1 MSGKEGAKNS
11 ATSAGSVT
19 VQLAQA
25 HGDAQNSTK
34 KQEPQSPRKQ
44 LGELLYKQRRCRGI
58 IANKEAEIVAITK
71 LVEIEHKKGSFNIRQ
86 LKRLK
91 EKFEFKL
98 TTEARSLADEREL
111 IRHIGEVDAKIDYA
125 YRIMRLKRRSELLAG
140 DIVRYKAELEEL
152 RKKIREAEA
161 SFAAANAHARGASAH
176 DQYKKARH
184 GAEQRE
190 KPAGINIEDI
200 AIIDKRSSKD

>member
-1 MSGKEGAKNS
+1 MSKKS
-11 ATSAGSVT
+11 SSISGSIT
-19 VQLAQA
+19 VQLGQTHTEAQSLA
-25 HGDAQNSTK
+25 K
-34 KQEPQSPRKQ
+34 KQEQPSFRKQ

-98 TTEARSLADEREL
+98 STEARSLTDEKEL
-111 IRHIGEVDAKIDYA
+111 IRRIGEVDSKIDYA

-152 RKKIREAEA
+152 RKKIKEAEA
-161 SFAAANAHARGASAH
+161 TFAAANAHARAAAQH
-176 DQYKKARH
+176 DQYKRSRH
-184 GAEQRE
+184 STEQRE